1 MGNNRRRVK
10 KDFVTG
16 SRGGIRRIPL
26 MLPEQRKALVEKI
39 SLVMENVKY
48 DMRGGFQPFAAC
60 KKTVKSN
67 TKYVSFV
74 INETYGK
81 SFKTYLN
88 EYRIAEACR
97 RLVDQDNYGNL
108 QSGQF
113 IRNSDSR
120 QPLGFVAAFRKV
132 IGMTPS
138 EYKKMHSHVTF
149 RRNGSG
155 GRDGRSNCR
164 RYL

>member
-1 MGNNRRRVK
+1 
-10 KDFVTG
+10 
-16 SRGGIRRIPL
+16 
-26 MLPEQRKALVEKI
+26 
-39 SLVMENVKY
+39 
-48 DMRGGFQPFAAC
+48 MRGGFQPFAAC

-97 RLVDQDNYGNL
+97 RLVDQDNYGN
-108 QSGQF
+108 F
-113 IRNSDSR
+113 TIRAIH
-120 QPLGFVAAFRKV
+120 QELGFKTAASFVAAFRKV

-138 EYKKMHSHVTF
+138 EYKKMHSTSRSGEMAQAEEMEEVTAGDISEEQ
-149 RRNGSG
+149 REGDSVE
-155 GRDGRSNCR
+155 
-164 RYL
+164 